1 MNPAID
7 GSKFGSIVIHGET
20 HKHDVRIRLDGRV
33 EKRQKELSKA
43 VYGTSHIL
51 SLAEA
56 QQIYEQ
62 GAARLIVG
70 AGQFGTV
77 KLSDEAAAFFEEK
90 NCPVDLLP
98 MSQAIKA
105 WNQAQGPI
113 IGLFH
118 VTC

>member
-1 MNPAID
+1 MKPTID

-20 HKHDVRIRLDGRV
+20 YKHDVRICLDGRV
-33 EKRQKELSKA
+33 EKRPKELSKA

-56 QQIYEQ
+56 QHVYEP
-62 GAARLIVG
+62 GAVRLIVG

-77 KLSDEAAAFFEEK
+77 KLSDEAAAFFKER

-98 MSQAIKA
+98 MNQAVEA
-105 WNQAQGPI
+105 WNQATGSI

-118 VTC
+118 ITC